1 MPVMNA
7 PTNLPQHVRTLADAD
22 AIDRAARRHLV
33 PCGTGTMLWRS
44 WGTDGDPVVLFHGG
58 SGSWN
63 HWVRNI
69 VPLLN
74 AGRQVWV
81 PDLPGFGDSAGPPT
95 GDDADALPEPMET
108 AMRTLLGN
116 ARVDLVG
123 FSFGTMVATFIAAQW
138 PARARRLVLSG
149 APALGIDHAHTLV
162 LLPWLHLPRGPERDA
177 AMRENLARLMLAQP
191 DSNDALALA
200 LHAPNLERD
209 RMRTRRISRTDIMLR
224 TLPKVACPVFGI
236 WGEQDVLY
244 RGEQHL
250 IAGAL
255 SVAPGFRTMTL
266 VPEAGH
272 WVQYERA
279 DAFNRAL
286 ADALAD

>member
-1 MPVMNA
+1 
-7 PTNLPQHVRTLADAD
+7 
-22 AIDRAARRHLV
+22 
-33 PCGTGTMLWRS
+33 
-44 WGTDGDPVVLFHGG
+44 
-58 SGSWN
+58 
-63 HWVRNI
+63 
-69 VPLLN
+69 
-74 AGRQVWV
+74 
-81 PDLPGFGDSAGPPT
+81 
-95 GDDADALPEPMET
+95 
-108 AMRTLLGN
+108 
-116 ARVDLVG
+116 
-123 FSFGTMVATFIAAQW
+123 
-138 PARARRLVLSG
+138 
-149 APALGIDHAHTLV
+149 
-162 LLPWLHLPRGPERDA
+162 
-177 AMRENLARLMLAQP
+177 
-191 DSNDALALA
+191 
-200 LHAPNLERD
+200 
-209 RMRTRRISRTDIMLR
+209 MLR